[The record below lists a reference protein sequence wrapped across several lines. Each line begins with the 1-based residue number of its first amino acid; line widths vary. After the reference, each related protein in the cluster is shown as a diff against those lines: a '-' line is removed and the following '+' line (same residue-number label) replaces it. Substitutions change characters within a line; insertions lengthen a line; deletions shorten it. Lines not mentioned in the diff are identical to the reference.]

1 MIIILIIAVVLY
13 TLPLVLLELG
23 ALITANFSSTDNL
36 LIANSIYFLN
46 FFSAENTSYIITS
59 IIAPIFTIYALPSKS
74 SQNRLP
80 RLNIIIGVLLL
91 VNIIFSIHSQSLIKN
106 YEVNLLREGYLTNNE
121 ETKQLINSLTD
132 YIKKSGEYL
141 ALVMGLTIK
150 K

>member
-1 MIIILIIAVVLY
+1 MY